1 MVPSVAASLS
11 TYRVYVYLRA
21 IYTPEPTPRV
31 KERTPPEP
39 TGARSH
45 VYIGSVI
52 RITSR
57 ERDAEGYM
65 LLWNFFLG
73 YLP

>member
-21 IYTPEPTPRV
+21 IYTLELTPRV

-45 VYIGSVI
+45 VYIGLVI
-52 RITSR
+52 RITFR
-57 ERDAEGYM
+57 EERC
-65 LLWNFFLG
+65 
-73 YLP
+73 